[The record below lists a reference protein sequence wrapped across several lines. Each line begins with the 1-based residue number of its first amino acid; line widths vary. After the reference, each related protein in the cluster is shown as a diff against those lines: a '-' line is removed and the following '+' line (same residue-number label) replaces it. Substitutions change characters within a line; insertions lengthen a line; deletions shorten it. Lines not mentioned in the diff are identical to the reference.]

1 MMQSNYSDDCVHSYN
16 IDILKLFDEEVHLIN
31 TNRMIK
37 NKLKELLTGLKK
49 LKFQIILI
57 LHNKKKIIIKSF
69 I

>member
-1 MMQSNYSDDCVHSYN
+1 MQSNYSDDCVHSYN
-16 IDILKLFDEEVHLIN
+16 IEILNLFDKEVHLIN
-31 TNRMIK
+31 TNPMIK

-49 LKFQIILI
+49 FKFQIILI

>member
-16 IDILKLFDEEVHLIN
+16 IEILNLFDEEVHLIN
-31 TNRMIK
+31 TNPMIK

-49 LKFQIILI
+49 FKFQTILI

>member
-1 MMQSNYSDDCVHSYN
+1 MQSNYSDDCVHSYN
-16 IDILKLFDEEVHLIN
+16 IEILNLFDEEVHLIN
-31 TNRMIK
+31 TNPMIK

-49 LKFQIILI
+49 FKFQIILI

>member
-16 IDILKLFDEEVHLIN
+16 IEILNLFDEEVHLIN

-49 LKFQIILI
+49 FKFQIILI

>member
-1 MMQSNYSDDCVHSYN
+1 MQSNYSDDCVHSYN

-49 LKFQIILI
+49 FKFQIILI

>member
-16 IDILKLFDEEVHLIN
+16 IEILNLFDEEVHLIN
-31 TNRMIK
+31 TNPMIK

-49 LKFQIILI
+49 FKFQIILI

>member
-16 IDILKLFDEEVHLIN
+16 IEILNLFDEEVHLIN
-31 TNRMIK
+31 TNPMIK
-37 NKLKELLTGLKK
+37 HKLKELLTGLKK
-49 LKFQIILI
+49 FKFQIILI